1 MLSNPAETP
10 RPTRALG
17 LDVGSKTIGLA
28 MTDASGAIASAR
40 DVLARSGEMHDVEAI
55 FRICIKEQV
64 GTIVVGLPLELDGRI
79 GHRARRVRRFVR
91 ALIAVIGEIP
101 VVLWDE
107 RFSTAAAKR
116 TLLAVDASRARQKA
130 NVDALAAQF
139 FLQGW
144 VDAGAPAQGE
154 SL

>member
-1 MLSNPAETP
+1 MCSTPAETP
-10 RPTRALG
+10 VHARALG

-28 MTDASGAIASAR
+28 MTDASGTIASAR
-40 DVLARSGEMHDVEAI
+40 DVLVRRGEKHDVEAI
-55 FRICIKEQV
+55 SVICTKEQI
-64 GTIVVGLPLELDGRI
+64 GKIVVGFPLELDGTV

-91 ALIAVIGEIP
+91 ALTGAIDEVP

-116 TLLAVDASRARQKA
+116 TLLAVDASRAKQKA

-144 VDAGAPAQGE
+144 VDAGAPVGE
-154 SL
+154 QL

>member
-1 MLSNPAETP
+1 MPTNSAQTP
-10 RPTRALG
+10 KYTRALG

-40 DVLARSGEMHDVEAI
+40 DVLRRRGEKHDVEAVSA
-55 FRICIKEQV
+55 ICTKEQISK
-64 GTIVVGLPLELDGRI
+64 IVIGLPLELDGSV
-79 GHRARRVRRFVR
+79 GHRARRVRRFAR
-91 ALIAVIGEIP
+91 ALIAAVGETP

-116 TLLAVDASRARQKA
+116 TLLAVDASRAQQKA
-130 NVDALAAQF
+130 TVDALAAQF

-144 VDAGAPAQGE
+144 VDAGAPAGE
-154 SL
+154 GL